1 MGRELVTSN
10 ARTSREDTLSEVWF
24 GGLACAVRGSS
35 VGGPMQNFSRGTSSS
50 DSSRSPPA
58 CRERAGPVSVSS
70 CALSPGRRSS
80 RICVNARGFPPGPVC
95 LLPACTTASEWGR
108 AVLGGAGPLQTQTTA
123 LWQTGV
129 PHPHSGHPAA
139 PGQGP
144 RSQLACLPSL
154 QPWRTCFPQPQTVHS
169 FTLEMVPRVYCVQA
183 TVLCVFN

>member
-1 MGRELVTSN
+1 MVWWPGLCSKRQGVRCRTLAGGHLHLLTAVGPHPPAGSEL
-10 ARTSREDTLSEVWF
+10 DPYL
-24 GGLACAVRGSS
+24 
-35 VGGPMQNFSRGTSSS
+35 
-50 DSSRSPPA
+50 SPP
-58 CRERAGPVSVSS
+58 V
-70 CALSPGRRSS
+70 LSPGRSSS

-123 LWQTGV
+123 LRQTGV
-129 PHPHSGHPAA
+129 PHPHSGHPAV

-154 QPWRTCFPQPQTVHS
+154 QPWGTCFPQPQTVHS